1 YAAGKMIHPAQMTL
15 RLSPRTVKKADADS
29 DEDDKDVP
37 GEVLHPQTGKP
48 DPPVFELPPMD
59 LRGNIVLH
67 AYLADSRDS
76 FPLDD
81 SAWLVL
87 GTVRKAKVLIIGPDN
102 PVLEA
107 FFDQEATQRLASVER
122 MPAQNIGADSYRKKA
137 SAGEVD
143 LVIFDRC
150 TPDDEAD
157 MPQANPLF
165 I

>member
-1 YAAGKMIHPAQMTL
+1 
-15 RLSPRTVKKADADS
+15 
-29 DEDDKDVP
+29 
-37 GEVLHPQTGKP
+37 HPQTGKP
-48 DPPVFELPPMD
+48 DPPVFELPTMD

-67 AYLADSRDS
+67 AYLADSHDS
-76 FPLDD
+76 FSLDD

-122 MPAQNIGADSYRKKA
+122 MQAQNIGGDSYRKKA

-150 TPDDEAD
+150 APADEAD
-157 MPQANPLF
+157 MPQANTLF
-165 I
+165 IDRPPPPWKRGNTMLKNPTIFVSRGGHPLLRFLSTL

>member
-1 YAAGKMIHPAQMTL
+1 SSGKMIHPAQMTL
-15 RLSPRTVKKADADS
+15 RLSPRTTKKADADS
-29 DEDDKDVP
+29 DEEDKDVP

-48 DPPVFELPPMD
+48 DPPIFELTSMD
-59 LRGNIVLH
+59 LRANIVLH

-76 FPLDD
+76 LALDD

-87 GTVRKAKVLIIGPDN
+87 GTVRKAKVLIIGSDN
-102 PVLEA
+102 PALEA

-122 MPAQNIGADSYRKKA
+122 MSAQNIGSDSYRKKA

-150 TPDDEAD
+150 APVDEAD